1 MAIHYTFYGDEAG
14 AEEYF
19 NNRLHSCSWFNA
31 KPLDRRKALVGAGRI
46 IDTLNYNGC
55 KNVVHVARVA
65 NPDLTDAEANTL
77 SLTQDHESPRGAD
90 TVVPDDIVI
99 AAYEIAF
106 SLLDGKDPEME
117 LEALGI
123 SSQGLESV
131 RTTYAR
137 TQVPIEH
144 IINGVPNAYAW
155 RLIRPYLFDGDSFIF
170 ERV

>member
-1 MAIHYTFYGDEAG
+1 MAIHFTFYGDEPG
-14 AEEYF
+14 ADEYF
-19 NNRLHSCSWFNA
+19 TNRLHSCSWFNA

-55 KNVVHVARVA
+55 KNVVFVAREA
-65 NPDLTDAEANTL
+65 DPDLTDAAANAL
-77 SLTQDHESPRGAD
+77 SLTQDHEFPRGSD
-90 TVVPDDIVI
+90 TDIPDDIVMG
-99 AAYEIAF
+99 AYEIAF

-144 IINGVPNAYAW
+144 IINGVPNAMAW
-155 RLIRPYLFDGDSFIF
+155 RLIRPYLFDGDSFIMD
-170 ERV
+170 RV